1 MNMSSSAFKTKQF
14 PLEKIDLYSVELCS
28 GLEKRGLKNNNVFF
42 KCIRSDIYQDN
53 RFLFGKDVFDTASFK
68 HPFRSERAV
77 VVRYKELEITGEFN
91 QLEKIYRVMP
101 ESTAIP
107 ICLVTFRNNVVGYLA
122 ENVSGTPFLS
132 LKRDKRVKYLNECV
146 IPVIYKLHQNN
157 IGHGDILVGNSE
169 GGGNIFIVENGI
181 KLIDPLPGYKG
192 ITDKE
197 RIELDIENIKM
208 ALI

>member
-1 MNMSSSAFKTKQF
+1 MANARSNIPTKEELTDLIIADIALSIAFSIILGFKNFIYYFPMALIAVTVSFILHEYMHKISAQ
-14 PLEKIDLYSVELCS
+14 
-28 GLEKRGLKNNNVFF
+28 
-42 KCIRSDIYQDN
+42 
-53 RFLFGKDVFDTASFK
+53 RFG
-68 HPFRSERAV
+68 AV

-197 RIELDIENIKM
+197 RIEFDIENIRRV
-208 ALI
+208 LS